1 MTPIAK
7 IVCWHCRKGDKQLFR
22 IRDEDGFK
30 TEDYICVTCKA
41 EGNYM
46 PPIGNASK
54 LYYPTKE
61 QLERIKQIQKDKD
74 KVVAVEGDPIPAT
87 T

>member
-22 IRDEDGFK
+22 IKDEDGFK
-30 TEDYICVTCKA
+30 TEDYICVECKPTA
-41 EGNYM
+41 PKM

-61 QLERIKQIQKDKD
+61 QLERIAQIQKDEK

-87 T
+87 